1 MAIVRG
7 IAVMFDAGPHVCG
20 AIEIAMEEDESLL
33 AARIL
38 AGCDQPARPGLAG
51 QGRAVR
57 DAHLAHVAGARRSEL
72 TVTEDAQAWIERNA
86 ARLRDVLADSQVR
99 ADVLTLLGG
108 CDAKRKRERRLEE
121 VRRELAGLELRWRMD
136 DEP

>member
-1 MAIVRG
+1 M
-7 IAVMFDAGPHVCG
+7 
-20 AIEIAMEEDESLL
+20 
-33 AARIL
+33 
-38 AGCDQPARPGLAG
+38 
-51 QGRAVR
+51 
-57 DAHLAHVAGARRSEL
+57 
-72 TVTEDAQAWIERNA
+72 TEDAQAWIERNA